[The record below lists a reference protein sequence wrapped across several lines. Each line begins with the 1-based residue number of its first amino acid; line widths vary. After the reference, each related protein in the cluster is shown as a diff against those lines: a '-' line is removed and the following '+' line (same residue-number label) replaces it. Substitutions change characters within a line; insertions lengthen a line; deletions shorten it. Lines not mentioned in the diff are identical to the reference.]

1 LFSILYA
8 NMEALAFQ
16 SGVELPKQSVR
27 ASDGLHGSSSELEIC
42 MEPTEIGLK
51 EGVACLQRN
60 NSIST
65 VVVDM
70 YNQLSTSPRL
80 GFVVFTFHEI
90 FSISTNPGAFVFPEL
105 NKLAHT
111 LVLPI
116 HLHPEHIITAVLR
129 RVTHA
134 GKSLR
139 AEVSIFDSN
148 LANGWHR
155 PDVRASVP
163 VIVQRVA
170 EKWGMDPEDVD
181 GLLAGVNRWEAWSE
195 QDEAPSCGL
204 FQMLTTQAVSL
215 GLNPS
220 QVTVEIVNFFRK
232 YLYQACLSAR
242 NAAAPN
248 NFAIQEAHQAMAIK
262 MLQQYP
268 TQVLTRSC

>member
-1 LFSILYA
+1 
-8 NMEALAFQ
+8 MEALAFQ
-16 SGVELPKQSVR
+16 SGVELPKLAVR
-27 ASDGLHGSSSELEIC
+27 PSDGLHGSSSELEIC

-90 FSISTNPGAFVFPEL
+90 FSISTNPEAFVFPEL

-116 HLHPEHIITAVLR
+116 HLQPEHIITAVLR

-148 LANGWHR
+148 LANGWHKL
-155 PDVRASVP
+155 DARASVP

-232 YLYQACLSAR
+232 YLYLACLSAR